1 MAPLP
6 SISISSFWLTQWQ
19 PAPLTASEAPSGA
32 KRQNTGESTA
42 HAAKTQ
48 VHSNKP
54 PLQLLAKSISLHTR
68 WRFWCPVFPRE
79 WLKQA
84 DGRGAEGHF
93 FFFQTLLLLR
103 AVPFP
108 PPFPFGRRVRPLPCE
123 MMFQICD
130 QTCVTR
136 YDVVNVHAT
145 TVSEGQRSIKLTHSH
160 HSDTSTDSYTK
171 TSRHSRISNKGT
183 E

>member
-1 MAPLP
+1 MSPPHMQPKRKYTQTSHRYSCLQKAFP
-6 SISISSFWLTQWQ
+6 STPDGVFGARYFRGNGSNR
-19 PAPLTASEAPSGA
+19 LTAEG
-32 KRQNTGESTA
+32 
-42 HAAKTQ
+42 
-48 VHSNKP
+48 
-54 PLQLLAKSISLHTR
+54 
-68 WRFWCPVFPRE
+68 PR
-79 WLKQA
+79 
-84 DGRGAEGHF
+84 GT
-93 FFFQTLLLLR
+93 FFFQTLFLMR

>member
-1 MAPLP
+1 MVPPP

-68 WRFWCPVFPRE
+68 WRFWCRYF
-79 WLKQA
+79 
-84 DGRGAEGHF
+84 RGNGSKRLTAEGPRGT
-93 FFFQTLLLLR
+93 FFFQTLFLMR

-136 YDVVNVHAT
+136 YDVANVHAT
-145 TVSEGQRSIKLTHSH
+145 TVSEGQRSIKPTYYHQNDTIHKDFTAFSH
-160 HSDTSTDSYTK
+160 Q
-171 TSRHSRISNKGT
+171 
-183 E
+183 